1 MRSSLLVS
9 MFHSVSIEYS
19 RGGLRME
26 RPSIFTPQ
34 FVRILYSIHFY
45 KLWSFLYSSRK
56 FAGDVSDFFLKNFPK
71 DDWSE
76 KPNCSAISFTVR
88 SVKTSIGT
96 PDPSGWMYILTVED
110 FRYLQQQEINQRT
123 SHFRR
128 MVGGKVVGHQ
138 V

>member
-88 SVKTSIGT
+88 SVKTS
-96 PDPSGWMYILTVED
+96 
-110 FRYLQQQEINQRT
+110 
-123 SHFRR
+123 RR
-128 MVGGKVVGHQ
+128 LASV
-138 V
+138 

>member
-19 RGGLRME
+19 RGGASRGKAFHFHSQL
-26 RPSIFTPQ
+26 
-34 FVRILYSIHFY
+34 VRVLYSIHFY

-76 KPNCSAISFTVR
+76 KPNCSEISFTVR
-88 SVKTSIGT
+88 SVKTS
-96 PDPSGWMYILTVED
+96 
-110 FRYLQQQEINQRT
+110 
-123 SHFRR
+123 RR
-128 MVGGKVVGHQ
+128 LASV
-138 V
+138 